1 MSDILKKVETV
12 EEQAKNYGFY
22 WPNADAV
29 MQQIYSECQEV
40 EELLDTNS
48 HERLQEE
55 IGDLLHAVLSLCTY
69 CGYDT
74 KITLEQAL
82 NKFEK
87 RFNMTKTFAQRAG
100 HQDMHGKNMNEM
112 MKYWDMAKK
121 SIG

>member
-1 MSDILKKVETV
+1 MNNIIKKVEIV
-12 EEQAKNYGFY
+12 EHQAKEYGFY

-29 MQQIYSECQEV
+29 MQQILSECEEV
-40 EELLDTNS
+40 EELLDKNES
-48 HERLQEE
+48 PELQEE
-55 IGDLLHAVLSLCTY
+55 IGDLLHAVISLCVY

-87 RFNMTKTFAQRAG
+87 RFNMTKVFAQEAG
-100 HQDMHGKNMNEM
+100 YQNMHGQNMEKM
-112 MKYWDMAKK
+112 MKYWDMAKR